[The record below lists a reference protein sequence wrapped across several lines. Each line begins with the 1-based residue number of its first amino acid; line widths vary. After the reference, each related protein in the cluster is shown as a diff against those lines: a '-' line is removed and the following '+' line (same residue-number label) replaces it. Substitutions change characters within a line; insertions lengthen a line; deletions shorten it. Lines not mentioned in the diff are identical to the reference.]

1 MYSNR
6 YITIYTLIMTLVVSV
21 VLAFTVTGLKPF
33 HDEAE
38 AIFKKRDILGAIEGQ
53 LPKKLADMSDEEV
66 LSLFDSK
73 VEQVVIDA
81 KGKKQEG
88 VKAESVDMAAEEK
101 KPEAARQY
109 PLFIFNG
116 EQGKIY
122 LTSVRGNGLWDK
134 IWAYVAIKDD
144 LNTIVGAAFG
154 HVGETPGL
162 GAEIK
167 DNPNFPK
174 QFEGKQ
180 LLNDQGDYVSVK
192 VVKGGAKDPLHEVDG
207 ISGATITSTGVS
219 EMMVRGLEVYL
230 PYLQAQK
237 K

>member
-6 YITIYTLIMTLVVSV
+6 YITIYTLIMTLVVSI

-33 HDEAE
+33 HDAAE
-38 AIFKKRDILGAIEGQ
+38 AVFKKRDILSAIEDQ
-53 LPKKLADMSDEEV
+53 LPKKLAAMSDEEV
-66 LSLFDSK
+66 LKLFDSK

-81 KGKKQEG
+81 QGQPLKGEN
-88 VKAESVDMAAEEK
+88 AEAIDMAAEEK
-101 KPEAARQY
+101 KPEAERKY
-109 PLFIFNG
+109 PLFIYNG
-116 EQGKIY
+116 DKGKVY

-144 LNTIVGAAFG
+144 LNTIAGAAFG

-174 QFEGKQ
+174 QFIGKQ
-180 LLNDQGDYVSVK
+180 LLDDQGEYVSVK

-219 EMMVRGLEVYL
+219 EMMVRGMEVYL

>member
-21 VLAFTVTGLKPF
+21 VLAFAVTGLKPF
-33 HDEAE
+33 HDAAE
-38 AIFKKRDILGAIEGQ
+38 AIYKKRDILSAIESQ
-53 LPKKLADMSDEEV
+53 LPKKLKDMSDEEV

-73 VEQVVIDA
+73 VEQVVINA
-81 KGKKQEG
+81 EG
-88 VKAESVDMAAEEK
+88 ESLQGINAEKVDMASEEK
-101 KPEAARQY
+101 KPENERKY
-109 PLFIFNG
+109 PLYIYQS

-122 LTSVRGNGLWDK
+122 LASVRGNGLWDK
-134 IWAYVAIKDD
+134 IWAYVAIKED
-144 LNTIVGAAFG
+144 LNTIVGTAFG

-167 DNPNFPK
+167 DNPGFPK
-174 QFEGKQ
+174 QFEGKKIM
-180 LLNDQGDYVSVK
+180 NDQGDYVSVK
-192 VVKGGAKDPLHEVDG
+192 VVKGGAKDPLHEVDA
-207 ISGATITSTGVS
+207 ISGATITSVGVS

>member
-38 AIFKKRDILGAIEGQ
+38 AIYKKRDILSAIESQ
-53 LPKKLADMSDEEV
+53 LPKKLKDMSDEEV

-73 VEQVVIDA
+73 VEQVVINA
-81 KGKKQEG
+81 EG
-88 VKAESVDMAAEEK
+88 ESLQGIKAEKVDMASEEK
-101 KPEAARQY
+101 KPEVDRKY
-109 PLFIFNG
+109 PLYIYQG

-134 IWAYVAIKDD
+134 IWAYVAIKED

-167 DNPNFPK
+167 DNPGFPK
-174 QFEGKQ
+174 EFEGKQ
-180 LLNDQGDYVSVK
+180 ILNDQGDYVSVK
-192 VVKGGAKDPLHEVDG
+192 VVKGGVKDPLHEVDG
-207 ISGATITSTGVS
+207 ISGATITSVGVS

>member
-21 VLAFTVTGLKPF
+21 VLAFAVTGLKPF

-38 AIFKKRDILGAIEGQ
+38 AIFKKRDILSAIEGQ

-73 VEQVVIDA
+73 VEQVVINA
-81 KGKKQEG
+81 EG
-88 VKAESVDMAAEEK
+88 ETVQGVTAESVNMAAEEK
-101 KPEAARQY
+101 KPLSERHY
-109 PLFIFNG
+109 PLFIFTG
-116 EQGKIY
+116 DAGKIY
-122 LTSVRGNGLWDK
+122 LTSIRGNGLWDK
-134 IWAYVAIKDD
+134 ISGYIAVEDD
-144 LNTIVGAAFG
+144 LNTIIGASFA
-154 HVGETPGL
+154 HIGETPGL

-174 QFEGKQ
+174 QFIGKK
-180 LLNDQGDYVSVK
+180 LFNEAGEYVSVS
-192 VVKGGAKDPLHEVDG
+192 VVKGGVKNPVHEVDG
-207 ISGATITSTGVS
+207 VSGATITSTGVS
-219 EMMVRGLEVYL
+219 EMMKRGLEVYL
-230 PYLQAQK
+230 PYFEAQK

>member
-33 HDEAE
+33 HDSAE
-38 AIFKKRDILGAIEGQ
+38 AVFKKRDILSAIEGQ
-53 LPKKLADMSDEEV
+53 LPKKLKDMSDEEV
-66 LSLFDSK
+66 LSLFNSK
-73 VEQVVIDA
+73 VEQVVINA
-81 KGKKQEG
+81 AGETLQG
-88 VKAESVDMAAEEK
+88 ATAESVDMAAEEK
-101 KPEAARQY
+101 KPAEERKY
-109 PLFIFNG
+109 PLFVFTG
-116 EQGKIY
+116 KEGKIY

-144 LNTIVGAAFG
+144 LNTIIGASFG
-154 HVGETPGL
+154 HAAETPGL

-167 DNPNFPK
+167 DNPSFPK

-180 LLNDQGDYVSVK
+180 ILDEQGNYVSVK
-192 VVKGGAKDPLHEVDG
+192 VVKGGVKDPSHEVDG

-230 PYLQAQK
+230 PYLESQK